1 MAKIDFKKELK
12 HLYRPSA
19 KEIAV
24 VEVPPM
30 NFLMIDGSGDPNT
43 AQEYQDA
50 LETLYAVSYALK
62 FMVKKSEAAID
73 YVVMPLEGLWWT
85 DDMSEFSV
93 ENKDIWKWT
102 AMIMQ
107 PEYVTTDLVDEAL
120 QEVER
125 KKNPPALSKIRF
137 ESLHEGLAVQI
148 MHIGPYSAEG
158 PTVQRLHDFAEEH
171 GYELRGKHHE
181 TYLSD
186 PRRAAREKMKTV
198 IRQPVRGIHS
208 GATLRAIPQD
218 CSGMKLLYQGTA

>member
-107 PEYVTTDLVDEAL
+107 PEYVIKELLDEAL
-120 QEVER
+120 PQVEK

-137 ESLHEGLAVQI
+137 ESLQEGLAVQT

-181 TYLSD
+181 IYLSD
-186 PRRAAREKMKTV
+186 PRRAAPEKMKTV
-198 IRQPVRGIHS
+198 IRQPV
-208 GATLRAIPQD
+208 
-218 CSGMKLLYQGTA
+218 K